1 MLVFLVWNWI
11 SFAFLS
17 RLYILYFF
25 SLFVIYTMYGIGF
38 CVFIRWSG
46 TQMNLICRPKCGESL
61 CFDHP
66 LIIHIVVSANSQNAG
81 LPLLHKK
88 KNTCTYII
96 WFGDE
101 RAQIAVFHER
111 QQYMRLHLVINHNSD
126 QPHYVSMIEIRHQ
139 HGFHQ
144 KLHQIPHVV
153 AMCCTQIQDAIVH
166 SFIQC
171 CQGLETQGLRPAL
184 IHTFLVSTLW
194 MSAINRRKASASTI
208 LTGNPQSTTR
218 FLTKELTNFTC
229 CGLLA
234 LYLAAT
240 SVVLDATLAYSV
252 LENFRG
258 LELPRTRTRTRTR
271 TWKLVLG
278 DPRGQRLSSRTT
290 LRSSVCPSVHH
301 PINQLIN
308 QSMKLPS
315 IMH

>member
-126 QPHYVSMIEIRHQ
+126 QPHYVSVIEIFHQ

-144 KLHQIPHVV
+144 KLNQIPHVV
-153 AMCCTQIQDAIVH
+153 AMCCTQIQAT
-166 SFIQC
+166 FIHP
-171 CQGLETQGLRPAL
+171 GPR
-184 IHTFLVSTLW
+184 
-194 MSAINRRKASASTI
+194 INRAISI
-208 LTGNPQSTTR
+208 
-218 FLTKELTNFTC
+218 
-229 CGLLA
+229 
-234 LYLAAT
+234 
-240 SVVLDATLAYSV
+240 
-252 LENFRG
+252 
-258 LELPRTRTRTRTR
+258 
-271 TWKLVLG
+271 
-278 DPRGQRLSSRTT
+278 
-290 LRSSVCPSVHH
+290 H
-301 PINQLIN
+301 LIN
-308 QSMKLPS
+308 SRLLKFVTVTSANRTLVPYTAFADRS
-315 IMH
+315 GKFWLFSHFYSAHAVTRHFGPL